1 MSCVEVN
8 FSILVMRIT
17 MAKAISG
24 IPIIEPSVISD
35 GSTTNLHRRWEIW
48 NDDFALYTT
57 ASGIAQDSQKL
68 ALLLHIGGTEIKEIY
83 RTGKDS
89 QDKYDDIVHKLDL
102 HKKNLSYGLYSF
114 KICKQK
120 SDEDCSAYITCL
132 KRMGERCEYEK
143 FNTKVKDQFI
153 ISCNSTKMR

>member
-1 MSCVEVN
+1 
-8 FSILVMRIT
+8 

-102 HKKNLSYGLYSF
+102 HFTSKKNLSYGLYSF

-120 SDEDCSAYITCL
+120 SDEDCSAYITRL

-143 FNTKVKDQFI
+143 FNTEVKDQFI